1 MPAENY
7 SRHAKAKQSRSSYY
21 LEGIEMTKIKASMA
35 GTVWKI
41 VVSEGEEVKA
51 GQDVVILESMKME
64 IPISAESDGVVK
76 RIIVQ
81 EGMFVNEE
89 DDLLEIE

>member
-1 MPAENY
+1 
-7 SRHAKAKQSRSSYY
+7 
-21 LEGIEMTKIKASMA
+21 MTMIKASMA

>member
-1 MPAENY
+1 MEN
-7 SRHAKAKQSRSSYY
+7 RRFR
-21 LEGIEMTKIKASMA
+21 
-35 GTVWKI
+35 
-41 VVSEGEEVKA
+41 GEEVKA

>member
-1 MPAENY
+1 MAFV
-7 SRHAKAKQSRSSYY
+7 
-21 LEGIEMTKIKASMA
+21 KASMA

-41 VVSEGEEVKA
+41 VVKEGEHVTA

-64 IPISAESDGVVK
+64 IPIAAETDGVVK
-76 RIIVQ
+76 KIIAN
-81 EGMFVNEE
+81 EGDFINVD